1 MTNKKKKGFKLK
13 QHGRTHESIPT
24 RIKRKKWTDDQI
36 LAAISDVKKGIP
48 SNQAADAHGVPK
60 LTLKDRIS
68 ERVMHGV
75 SPWPARYLSTE
86 EEALLADYLLKSS
99 DIGYSKTRR
108 DVCCIV

>member
-13 QHGRTHESIPT
+13 QPGRTPESTPT
-24 RIKRKKWTDDQI
+24 RIKQKKWTDDQM
-36 LAAISDVKKGIP
+36 LTAISDVKKGIP
-48 SNQAADAHGVPK
+48 SNQAADAHGVSRSTSK
-60 LTLKDRIS
+60 YRIS

-99 DIGYSKTRR
+99 DIGYGKTRR
-108 DVCCIV
+108 DVCC